1 MKTELSGKTYDLKT
15 EIKNDGFRWNAN
27 QKAWVK
33 EHETIEEYYR
43 IKEKYEDIAG
53 IKIRLLDSR
62 YSRDNLYRK
71 AFFERYHGFF
81 GIYRCAYCG
90 IPMRKK
96 NVTVDHIVPV
106 AQSADSKKSRLF
118 LKYIG
123 AKNINSVKNLTPCCR
138 RCNSSKGS
146 IRSLRLFIKGYS
158 GKTSLGITIRR
169 LCTLIGLLSVI
180 GILIEVLCLIA
191 R

>member
-1 MKTELSGKTYDLKT
+1 MKTEISGKTYNLREELK
-15 EIKNDGFRWNAN
+15 NNGFRWYSD
-27 QKAWVK
+27 KKVWVK
-33 EHETIEEYYR
+33 EHNTIEEYYD
-43 IKEKYEDIAG
+43 IKEKFGQISG
-53 IKIRLLDSR
+53 VKIRLLDSC
-62 YSRDNLYRK
+62 YSRDNLYRA
-71 AFFERYHGFF
+71 AFFDRYHGFF

-90 IPMRKK
+90 TPMRKK
-96 NVTVDHIVPV
+96 NVTVDHIVPISQ
-106 AQSADSKKSRLF
+106 AADSKLSKFF

-146 IRSLRLFIKGYS
+146 SRSLRLFFKGYS

-169 LCTLIGLLSVI
+169 LCTLISLLSLI
-180 GILIEVLCLIA
+180 GILIEIFYLIA